1 MLGSSD
7 PGRLRGQRVSA
18 AGEEVTIS
26 MKRSPLVINQGA
38 ARFPMSRR
46 VVAFAAGDLMFM
58 IGVTATAAAA
68 ANIAHQPEWG
78 MAVGVVVGMSLAMLA
93 QTTLAFAVAPVL
105 GSIDSMVPSMVAAMA
120 GSTAVCVLHVVG
132 WEPTSTVALKVGAGF
147 GVVVFGFVKA
157 YGWSYRRSLGQ
168 RRG

>member
-7 PGRLRGQRVSA
+7 PGRLRGQRFSA

-58 IGVTATAAAA
+58 IGVTATA
-68 ANIAHQPEWG
+68 HPTGEVRRQP
-78 MAVGVVVGMSLAMLA
+78 
-93 QTTLAFAVAPVL
+93 
-105 GSIDSMVPSMVAAMA
+105 
-120 GSTAVCVLHVVG
+120 
-132 WEPTSTVALKVGAGF
+132 
-147 GVVVFGFVKA
+147 
-157 YGWSYRRSLGQ
+157 R
-168 RRG
+168 